1 MYLFTDVDSKA
12 VLGNDSFIITVR
24 VQYCCN
30 NESDNENKKRPKIHA
45 LHKLCF
51 KTGVYFY

>member
-51 KTGVYFY
+51 KTGVCFY